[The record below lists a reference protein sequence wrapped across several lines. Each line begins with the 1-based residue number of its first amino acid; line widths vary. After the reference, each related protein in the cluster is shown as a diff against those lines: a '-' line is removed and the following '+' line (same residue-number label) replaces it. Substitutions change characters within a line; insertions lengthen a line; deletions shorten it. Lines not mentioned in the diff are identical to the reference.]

1 MGRLDVRIVEARNLP
16 NTETFGQPDPYVVVT
31 IENTQ
36 HKTSV
41 ASSTLNPKWDE
52 VFKFV
57 LADPDSTQL
66 ELKLWDKNMISDA
79 FMGQYRMSLS
89 GLTKGIVKDVTCLL
103 QQCKTNAEIRIR
115 LLAQDFGRD
124 PTPAEAA
131 AAGLAA
137 PAGAAPAPAPAP
149 APAQPPVVYQQ
160 PIAQPPVVYQQ
171 PIDQPPVVYQQPIGQ
186 PPVVYQQPIGQPPI
200 VYQQP
205 IAQPP
210 IVYQQPI
217 AQPPIVYQ
225 QPIVQQPIV
234 QQPVV
239 FQQPIVQQPVVYQQP
254 IAQPAQAY
262 QQPLPGYMAQ
272 MKGTVSESAKRVLV
286 ANGVLDQDAFIALGN
301 QQLKGIFAHSPND
314 AKIVYKEVLRFRQM
328 NEDDEDEEEEEEE
341 EDDE

>member
-31 IENTQ
+31 LDNTQ

-57 LADPDSTQL
+57 LADPDSAQL

-79 FMGQYRMSLS
+79 FMGQYRMSVA

-115 LLAQDFGRD
+115 LLAHDFGRD

-149 APAQPPVVYQQ
+149 APRPAAPQVVYQQ
-160 PIAQPPVVYQQ
+160 PAPQQVVYQQ
-171 PIDQPPVVYQQPIGQ
+171 PAPQVVYQAPPVV
-186 PPVVYQQPIGQPPI
+186 
-200 VYQQP
+200 
-205 IAQPP
+205 
-210 IVYQQPI
+210 
-217 AQPPIVYQ
+217 
-225 QPIVQQPIV
+225 V
-234 QQPVV
+234 QQPV
-239 FQQPIVQQPVVYQQP
+239 FQQPVYQAPPPQQPAFQFGQPQPQPGFQFGQPQQQAGFGAGAMMGAMAGMMGAMGAALGGAMGGQAGGTQSWSDGQTVQFGGRVVRATYGPFGSNNDVTFAVQQLQNQGRNQIFGGIHTAIGDPF
-254 IAQPAQAY
+254 
-262 QQPLPGYMAQ
+262 PGVPKQ
-272 MKGTVSESAKRVLV
+272 FTVWY
-286 ANGVLDQDAFIALGN
+286 G
-301 QQLKGIFAHSPND
+301 
-314 AKIVYKEVLRFRQM
+314 
-328 NEDDEDEEEEEEE
+328 
-341 EDDE
+341 